1 MGKHF
6 FLTCSLAFLCMIS
19 GTLSAAENNYNV
31 LFIQSYTNSSSWHNN
46 LIAGLQDGL
55 KEGGVKANVVIE
67 YLNADFWTFAS
78 ECVIMRRICERA
90 RQRKTDLIVT
100 SSDEAF
106 FTLTHCGDSLP
117 YQIPVVVSGIKYPDR
132 KLFDRMPNVSGFTS
146 VTDFNVLLEE
156 AIRLFPAR
164 KEIVCLSDSSFL
176 SAKGVEA
183 VEEAWESFH
192 KKHPEYSFK
201 ELNVQRKS
209 LNSLV
214 TSICYDYHA
223 HKYIVIAP
231 KWIPFLSLK
240 LKAPVF
246 ANQNLAMTSGVLCVY
261 DVEPAADTYAAGIQ
275 AASIL
280 KGRSPASFGIG
291 DLGGKLLFD
300 YKQLDFFR
308 VDVDNVEKRGIVLN
322 IPLMDRYQ
330 AWFILFYSVIVGALA
345 FLVVWLY
352 RSNRRESRK
361 RIHAQTRLLIQHR
374 LVEQR
379 DEFDKIFC
387 SIRDGLVTYDMDLR
401 IHFVNRALVEML
413 GLPAE
418 MYTTRPYEGQV
429 AGSILHIYMN
439 GENILQA
446 LLKQVIQD
454 RKPVIIPEKAFMQEN
469 TKGTY
474 FPVSG
479 EVVPIF
485 AKDKLTGMA
494 IVCRNISEEEMQKR
508 FFNMA
513 IEESSIYPW
522 QYNTRL
528 KCFHF
533 PDGLLQR
540 FNCYDNT
547 DYISREELDRIVHP
561 EDLSRTCRH
570 FDNIMLGHEPNS
582 RMSFRLQNADGGYEW
597 WEFRS
602 TAYEGLTVDIPYRV
616 LGVCQSIQRYK
627 DTEEE
632 LIAARDRALQA
643 DRLKSAFLANMS
655 HEIRTPLN
663 AIVGFSGLLNT
674 AEEAA
679 EREEYVRIIENNN
692 ELLLQLIGDI
702 LDLSKIEAGTLEF
715 AETPVDVN
723 ALIKETIKTMQLRA
737 EDKGLTV
744 RLKDSLPD
752 CIIKTD
758 RNRLSQLLINLTT
771 NAIKFTEEGGIS
783 MGYTAQR
790 KEGML
795 RFYVTDTGCGI
806 PQEKQADI
814 FMRFVKLNGFA
825 QGTGLGL
832 PICKTIV
839 NKMGGEIGVESEPG
853 KGSTFWFTIPNILAK
868 KENKPQQEY
877 TLQTVLKDKIT
888 ILVAEDNMSNYTL
901 FETILKKD
909 YCVLHAWN
917 GEEAVELFKNH
928 SPHIVLMDI
937 NMPVMDGYEATAEI
951 RKISKDV
958 PILAVT
964 AYAYASDEQRILSQG
979 FDGYTPKPIN
989 AKVLQS
995 MIVDLLSTRLM
1006 VL

>member
-19 GTLSAAENNYNV
+19 GTLSAAETNYNV

-55 KEGGVKANVVIE
+55 EEGGVKANVVIE

-418 MYTTRPYEGQV
+418 MYTTRPYEGQI

-469 TKGTY
+469 TKGIY

-616 LGVCQSIQRYK
+616 LGICQSIQRYK

-663 AIVGFSGLLNT
+663 AIVGFSDLLKDLQ
-674 AEEAA
+674 AFSSEEVQQFV
-679 EREEYVRIIENNN
+679 ETININCT
-692 ELLLQLIGDI
+692 LLLALINDI
-702 LDLSKIEAGTLEF
+702 LDLSRIESGTMDFQFSSYNLTF
-715 AETPVDVN
+715 
-723 ALIKETIKTMQLRA
+723 IMQEVYDSQRLSMPQGVKLCTDFPEGA
-737 EDKGLTV
+737 DKYITTDAV
-744 RLKDSLPD
+744 RLKQVL
-752 CIIKTD
+752 
-758 RNRLSQLLINLTT
+758 NNLIN
-771 NAIKFTEEGGIS
+771 NAKKFTVQGSITLGYRVDESGYTTVFVEDTGAGIS
-783 MGYTAQR
+783 DEDQ
-790 KEGML
+790 KHIFE
-795 RFYVTDTGCGI
+795 RFY
-806 PQEKQADI
+806 KADS
-814 FMRFVKLNGFA
+814 FT
-825 QGTGLGL
+825 QGAGLGL
-832 PICKTIV
+832 SICQTIV
-839 NKMGGEIGVESEPG
+839 ERIHGTITVTSKPG
-853 KGSTFWFTIPNILAK
+853 RGTRF
-868 KENKPQQEY
+868 E
-877 TLQTVLKDKIT
+877 VR
-888 ILVAEDNMSNYTL
+888 MS
-901 FETILKKD
+901 D
-909 YCVLHAWN
+909 
-917 GEEAVELFKNH
+917 
-928 SPHIVLMDI
+928 
-937 NMPVMDGYEATAEI
+937 
-951 RKISKDV
+951 DV
-958 PILAVT
+958 I
-964 AYAYASDEQRILSQG
+964 
-979 FDGYTPKPIN
+979 
-989 AKVLQS
+989 
-995 MIVDLLSTRLM
+995 
-1006 VL
+1006 

>member
-223 HKYIVIAP
+223 HKYIVIAL

-418 MYTTRPYEGQV
+418 MYTTRPYEGQI

-663 AIVGFSGLLNT
+663 AIVGFSDLLKDLQ
-674 AEEAA
+674 AFSSEEVQQFV
-679 EREEYVRIIENNN
+679 ETININCT
-692 ELLLQLIGDI
+692 LLLALINDI
-702 LDLSKIEAGTLEF
+702 LDLSRIESGTMDFQFSSYNLTF
-715 AETPVDVN
+715 
-723 ALIKETIKTMQLRA
+723 IMQEVYDSQRLSMPQGVKLCTDFPEGA
-737 EDKGLTV
+737 DKYITTDAV
-744 RLKDSLPD
+744 RLKQVL
-752 CIIKTD
+752 
-758 RNRLSQLLINLTT
+758 NNLIN
-771 NAIKFTEEGGIS
+771 NAKKFTVQGSITLGYRVDESGYTTVFVEDTGAGIS
-783 MGYTAQR
+783 DEDQ
-790 KEGML
+790 KHIFE
-795 RFYVTDTGCGI
+795 RFY
-806 PQEKQADI
+806 KADS
-814 FMRFVKLNGFA
+814 FT
-825 QGTGLGL
+825 QGAGLGL
-832 PICKTIV
+832 SICQTIV
-839 NKMGGEIGVESEPG
+839 ERIHGTITVTSKPG
-853 KGSTFWFTIPNILAK
+853 RGTRF
-868 KENKPQQEY
+868 E
-877 TLQTVLKDKIT
+877 VR
-888 ILVAEDNMSNYTL
+888 MS
-901 FETILKKD
+901 D
-909 YCVLHAWN
+909 
-917 GEEAVELFKNH
+917 
-928 SPHIVLMDI
+928 
-937 NMPVMDGYEATAEI
+937 
-951 RKISKDV
+951 DV
-958 PILAVT
+958 I
-964 AYAYASDEQRILSQG
+964 
-979 FDGYTPKPIN
+979 
-989 AKVLQS
+989 
-995 MIVDLLSTRLM
+995 
-1006 VL
+1006 

>member
-19 GTLSAAENNYNV
+19 GTLSAAENNYDV

-261 DVEPAADTYAAGIQ
+261 DVEPAADTYATGIQ

-418 MYTTRPYEGQV
+418 MYTTRPYEGQI

-663 AIVGFSGLLNT
+663 AIVGFSDLLKDLQ
-674 AEEAA
+674 AFSSEEVQQFV
-679 EREEYVRIIENNN
+679 ETININCT
-692 ELLLQLIGDI
+692 LLLALINDI
-702 LDLSKIEAGTLEF
+702 LDLSRIESGTMDFQFSSYNLTF
-715 AETPVDVN
+715 
-723 ALIKETIKTMQLRA
+723 IMQEVYDSQRLSMPQGVKLCTDFPEGA
-737 EDKGLTV
+737 DKYITTDAV
-744 RLKDSLPD
+744 RLKQVL
-752 CIIKTD
+752 
-758 RNRLSQLLINLTT
+758 NNLIN
-771 NAIKFTEEGGIS
+771 NAKKFTVQGSITLGYRVDESGYTTVFVEDTGAGIS
-783 MGYTAQR
+783 DEDQ
-790 KEGML
+790 KHIFE
-795 RFYVTDTGCGI
+795 RFY
-806 PQEKQADI
+806 KADS
-814 FMRFVKLNGFA
+814 FT
-825 QGTGLGL
+825 QGAGLGL
-832 PICKTIV
+832 SICQTIV
-839 NKMGGEIGVESEPG
+839 ERIHGTITVTSKPG
-853 KGSTFWFTIPNILAK
+853 RGTRF
-868 KENKPQQEY
+868 E
-877 TLQTVLKDKIT
+877 VR
-888 ILVAEDNMSNYTL
+888 MS
-901 FETILKKD
+901 D
-909 YCVLHAWN
+909 
-917 GEEAVELFKNH
+917 
-928 SPHIVLMDI
+928 
-937 NMPVMDGYEATAEI
+937 
-951 RKISKDV
+951 DV
-958 PILAVT
+958 I
-964 AYAYASDEQRILSQG
+964 
-979 FDGYTPKPIN
+979 
-989 AKVLQS
+989 
-995 MIVDLLSTRLM
+995 
-1006 VL
+1006 

>member
-1 MGKHF
+1 
-6 FLTCSLAFLCMIS
+6 MIS
-19 GTLSAAENNYNV
+19 GTLSAAETNYNV

-55 KEGGVKANVVIE
+55 EEGGVKANVVIE

-209 LNSLV
+209 LNSLI

-387 SIRDGLVTYDMDLR
+387 SIRDGLVTYDMVLR

-418 MYTTRPYEGQV
+418 MYTTRPYEGQI

-663 AIVGFSGLLNT
+663 AIVGFSDLLKDLQ
-674 AEEAA
+674 AFSSEEVQQFV
-679 EREEYVRIIENNN
+679 ETININCT
-692 ELLLQLIGDI
+692 LLLALINDI
-702 LDLSKIEAGTLEF
+702 LDLSRIESGTMDFQFSSYNLTF
-715 AETPVDVN
+715 
-723 ALIKETIKTMQLRA
+723 IMQEVYDSQRLSMPQGVKLCTDFPEGA
-737 EDKGLTV
+737 DKYITTDAV
-744 RLKDSLPD
+744 RLKQVL
-752 CIIKTD
+752 
-758 RNRLSQLLINLTT
+758 NNLIN
-771 NAIKFTEEGGIS
+771 NAKKFTVQGSITLGYRVDESGYTTVFVEDTGAGIS
-783 MGYTAQR
+783 DEDQ
-790 KEGML
+790 KHIFE
-795 RFYVTDTGCGI
+795 RFY
-806 PQEKQADI
+806 KADS
-814 FMRFVKLNGFA
+814 FT
-825 QGTGLGL
+825 QGAGLGL
-832 PICKTIV
+832 SICQTIV
-839 NKMGGEIGVESEPG
+839 ERIHGTITVTSKPG
-853 KGSTFWFTIPNILAK
+853 RGTRF
-868 KENKPQQEY
+868 E
-877 TLQTVLKDKIT
+877 VR
-888 ILVAEDNMSNYTL
+888 MS
-901 FETILKKD
+901 D
-909 YCVLHAWN
+909 
-917 GEEAVELFKNH
+917 
-928 SPHIVLMDI
+928 
-937 NMPVMDGYEATAEI
+937 
-951 RKISKDV
+951 DV
-958 PILAVT
+958 I
-964 AYAYASDEQRILSQG
+964 
-979 FDGYTPKPIN
+979 
-989 AKVLQS
+989 
-995 MIVDLLSTRLM
+995 
-1006 VL
+1006 

>member
-19 GTLSAAENNYNV
+19 ETLSAAETNYNV

-55 KEGGVKANVVIE
+55 EEGGVKANVVIE

-209 LNSLV
+209 LNSLI

-300 YKQLDFFR
+300 YKQLDFFH
-308 VDVDNVEKRGIVLN
+308 VDVDSVEKRGIVLN

-474 FPVSG
+474 FHVSG

-663 AIVGFSGLLNT
+663 AIVGFSDLLKDLQ
-674 AEEAA
+674 AFSSEEVQQFV
-679 EREEYVRIIENNN
+679 ETININCT
-692 ELLLQLIGDI
+692 LLLALINDI
-702 LDLSKIEAGTLEF
+702 LDLSRIESGTMDFQFSSYNLTF
-715 AETPVDVN
+715 
-723 ALIKETIKTMQLRA
+723 IMQEVYDSQRLSMPQGVELCTDFPEGA
-737 EDKGLTV
+737 DKYITTDAV
-744 RLKDSLPD
+744 RLKQVL
-752 CIIKTD
+752 
-758 RNRLSQLLINLTT
+758 NNLIN
-771 NAIKFTEEGGIS
+771 NAKKFTVQGSITLGYRVDESGYTTVFVEDTGAGIS
-783 MGYTAQR
+783 DEDQ
-790 KEGML
+790 KHIFE
-795 RFYVTDTGCGI
+795 RFY
-806 PQEKQADI
+806 KADS
-814 FMRFVKLNGFA
+814 FT
-825 QGTGLGL
+825 QGAGLGL
-832 PICKTIV
+832 SICQTIV
-839 NKMGGEIGVESEPG
+839 ERIHGTITVTSKPG
-853 KGSTFWFTIPNILAK
+853 RGTRF
-868 KENKPQQEY
+868 E
-877 TLQTVLKDKIT
+877 VR
-888 ILVAEDNMSNYTL
+888 MS
-901 FETILKKD
+901 D
-909 YCVLHAWN
+909 
-917 GEEAVELFKNH
+917 
-928 SPHIVLMDI
+928 
-937 NMPVMDGYEATAEI
+937 
-951 RKISKDV
+951 DV
-958 PILAVT
+958 I
-964 AYAYASDEQRILSQG
+964 
-979 FDGYTPKPIN
+979 
-989 AKVLQS
+989 
-995 MIVDLLSTRLM
+995 
-1006 VL
+1006 

>member
-1 MGKHF
+1 
-6 FLTCSLAFLCMIS
+6 MIS
-19 GTLSAAENNYNV
+19 GTLSAAETNYNV

-55 KEGGVKANVVIE
+55 EEGGVKANVVIE

-418 MYTTRPYEGQV
+418 MYTTRPYEGQI

-616 LGVCQSIQRYK
+616 LGICQSIQRYK

-663 AIVGFSGLLNT
+663 AIVGFSDLLKDLQ
-674 AEEAA
+674 AFSSEEVQQFV
-679 EREEYVRIIENNN
+679 ETININCT
-692 ELLLQLIGDI
+692 LLLALINDI
-702 LDLSKIEAGTLEF
+702 LDLSRIESGTMDFQFSSYNLTF
-715 AETPVDVN
+715 
-723 ALIKETIKTMQLRA
+723 IMQEVYDSQRLSMPQGVKLCTDFPEGA
-737 EDKGLTV
+737 DKYITTDAV
-744 RLKDSLPD
+744 RLKQVL
-752 CIIKTD
+752 
-758 RNRLSQLLINLTT
+758 NNLIN
-771 NAIKFTEEGGIS
+771 NAKKFTVQGSITLGYRVDESGYTTVFVEDTGAGIS
-783 MGYTAQR
+783 DEDQ
-790 KEGML
+790 KHIFE
-795 RFYVTDTGCGI
+795 RFY
-806 PQEKQADI
+806 KADS
-814 FMRFVKLNGFA
+814 FT
-825 QGTGLGL
+825 QGAGLGL
-832 PICKTIV
+832 SICQTIV
-839 NKMGGEIGVESEPG
+839 ERIHGTITVTSKPG
-853 KGSTFWFTIPNILAK
+853 RGTRF
-868 KENKPQQEY
+868 E
-877 TLQTVLKDKIT
+877 VR
-888 ILVAEDNMSNYTL
+888 MS
-901 FETILKKD
+901 D
-909 YCVLHAWN
+909 
-917 GEEAVELFKNH
+917 
-928 SPHIVLMDI
+928 
-937 NMPVMDGYEATAEI
+937 
-951 RKISKDV
+951 DV
-958 PILAVT
+958 I
-964 AYAYASDEQRILSQG
+964 
-979 FDGYTPKPIN
+979 
-989 AKVLQS
+989 
-995 MIVDLLSTRLM
+995 
-1006 VL
+1006 

>member
-1 MGKHF
+1 
-6 FLTCSLAFLCMIS
+6 MIS
-19 GTLSAAENNYNV
+19 GTLSAAETNYNV

-418 MYTTRPYEGQV
+418 MYTTRPYEGQI

-663 AIVGFSGLLNT
+663 AIVGFSDLLKDLQ
-674 AEEAA
+674 AFSSEEVQQFV
-679 EREEYVRIIENNN
+679 ETININCT
-692 ELLLQLIGDI
+692 LLLALINDI
-702 LDLSKIEAGTLEF
+702 LDLSRIESGTMDFQFSSYNLTF
-715 AETPVDVN
+715 
-723 ALIKETIKTMQLRA
+723 IMQEVYDSQRLSMPQGVKLCTDFPEGA
-737 EDKGLTV
+737 DKYITTDAV
-744 RLKDSLPD
+744 RLKQVL
-752 CIIKTD
+752 
-758 RNRLSQLLINLTT
+758 NNLIN
-771 NAIKFTEEGGIS
+771 NAKKFTVQGSITLGYRVDESGYTTVFVEDTGAGIS
-783 MGYTAQR
+783 DEDQ
-790 KEGML
+790 KHIFE
-795 RFYVTDTGCGI
+795 RFY
-806 PQEKQADI
+806 KADS
-814 FMRFVKLNGFA
+814 FT
-825 QGTGLGL
+825 QGAGLGL
-832 PICKTIV
+832 SICQTIV
-839 NKMGGEIGVESEPG
+839 ERIHGTITVTSKPG
-853 KGSTFWFTIPNILAK
+853 RGTRF
-868 KENKPQQEY
+868 E
-877 TLQTVLKDKIT
+877 VR
-888 ILVAEDNMSNYTL
+888 MS
-901 FETILKKD
+901 D
-909 YCVLHAWN
+909 
-917 GEEAVELFKNH
+917 
-928 SPHIVLMDI
+928 
-937 NMPVMDGYEATAEI
+937 
-951 RKISKDV
+951 DV
-958 PILAVT
+958 I
-964 AYAYASDEQRILSQG
+964 
-979 FDGYTPKPIN
+979 
-989 AKVLQS
+989 
-995 MIVDLLSTRLM
+995 
-1006 VL
+1006 